1 MVNTLISGPILPP
14 SPIFFSQVLP
24 LLVRHCS
31 KLSSYKI
38 YRNKLEKMTK
48 KKEIWPDFGL
58 FGPNFGPTIF
68 FEGFISSS

>member
-1 MVNTLISGPILPP
+1 
-14 SPIFFSQVLP
+14 
-24 LLVRHCS
+24 
-31 KLSSYKI
+31 
-38 YRNKLEKMTK
+38 MTK